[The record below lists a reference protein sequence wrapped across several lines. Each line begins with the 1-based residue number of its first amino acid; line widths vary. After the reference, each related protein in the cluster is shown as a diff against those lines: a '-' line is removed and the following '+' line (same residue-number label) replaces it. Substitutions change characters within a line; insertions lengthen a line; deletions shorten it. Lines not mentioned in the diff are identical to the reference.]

1 MSSLDEESV
10 RELAIAL
17 VTNERYIEKDW
28 HLVRALAIIA
38 SVNVPGVK
46 PAFSGGTSLSSAW
59 RLIHRFSEDIDFK
72 VTLEGPS
79 RKDMDESRRV
89 YRQKIVE
96 RLIEADFVLDGDP
109 VIGNGSRFFRA
120 VFHYGPKF
128 PDAGGVRPSLQVE
141 MTFTG
146 TALEPKLQPV
156 QSLLGRAHK
165 QAPDVALLPCVDPIE
180 TAADKVSAL
189 AWRTASRKRGTDG
202 DDPAVVRH
210 LHDLAALAAKV
221 EAEPTFRPLVLDVLE
236 KDAKRSKKEGAAG
249 RDLLAVM
256 LPTIEADDLWRRE
269 YEQFVGAVSFGKDE
283 DRISYDH
290 AMAACEK
297 LVASILR

>member
-1 MSSLDEESV
+1 MSSLDEASV

-28 HLVRALAIIA
+28 HLVRALTIIA
-38 SVNVPGVK
+38 SINIPGVK

-79 RKDMDESRRV
+79 KNAIDECRRA
-89 YRQKIVE
+89 YRQEIVK
-96 RLIEADFVLDGDP
+96 RLIEAEFALDGEP
-109 VIGNGSRFFRA
+109 VIGNGSRYFRA
-120 VFHYGPKF
+120 TFHYGPKF
-128 PDAGGVRPSLQVE
+128 PDAVGVRPSLQVE
-141 MTFTG
+141 ITFTG

-156 QSLLGRAHK
+156 QSLLGRALK
-165 QAPDVALLPCVDPIE
+165 QAPDVALLACVDPIE

-221 EAEPTFRPLVLDVLE
+221 EAEPKFKPLVLGILD
-236 KDAKRSKKEGAAG
+236 KDAKRSKKEGATG
-249 RDLLAVM
+249 RGMLAAM
-256 LPTIEADDLWRRE
+256 LPTIEADGLWRRE

-283 DRISYDH
+283 DRISYDQ
-290 AMAACEK
+290 AMANCER
-297 LVASILR
+297 LVSLILR